1 MKKEWLFF
9 CVGLYPG
16 LFRAV
21 SAQQSCTYASY
32 PSIENKRNS
41 RTVSMPVF
49 TIALI
54 TTQLPAGIVEVLL
67 SRKTTDLFLF
77 VTIRNHF
84 KKNIRG

>member
-1 MKKEWLFF
+1 
-9 CVGLYPG
+9 
-16 LFRAV
+16 
-21 SAQQSCTYASY
+21 
-32 PSIENKRNS
+32 
-41 RTVSMPVF
+41 MPVF